1 MAGRVKAERGEA
13 PPVVRASVSDR
24 IADRRR
30 RLPGALPETV
40 AYLLLTV
47 WATLALV
54 PVYWMVVSAF
64 KAQTE
69 NLAVPPQW
77 IPHPI
82 VQDNFLVLFRNAYI
96 GLWFFNSLSVSIAV
110 TALQLLF
117 NSMAGYSFAK
127 LQFPGK
133 TLIFWGMLSMLMVPG
148 LVTLIPLFILGS
160 ELKLLDTYWILIV
173 PHAASIW
180 GIFLIKQFMQTLPSE
195 LFDAARIDGCSE
207 PGIYRRI
214 ALPLSWPALA
224 VLGIF
229 TFVGEWNS
237 FFWWLLFTNSD
248 AQPAGWP
255 DLLPLREPDRLG
267 SDHGRHG
274 HRGPAGHRGLL
285 RLPAL
290 LPARPHHRGPE
301 GLTASGP
308 GGRPGSSR
316 PAT

>member
-1 MAGRVKAERGEA
+1 MAGRAEAQPVERATVSEA
-13 PPVVRASVSDR
+13 TAG
-24 IADRRR
+24 RRR
-30 RLPGALPETV
+30 RLTDVLPQAV
-40 AYLLLTV
+40 AYLFLTA
-47 WATLALV
+47 WAVLALV

-77 IPHPI
+77 IPNP
-82 VQDNFLVLFRNAYI
+82 VVLDSFRVLFSNAYI
-96 GLWFFNSLSVSIAV
+96 GRWFSNSLGVSVAV

-127 LQFPGK
+127 LAFPGK
-133 TLIFWGMLSMLMVPG
+133 TLVFWGMLSMLMVPG

-160 ELKLLDTYWILIV
+160 QLKVLDTYWILIV
-173 PHAASIW
+173 PQAASIW

-207 PGIYRRI
+207 PGIYWRI

-237 FFWWLLFTNSD
+237 FFWWLLFTNSQAMRNLQVGLTYYRYENQVD
-248 AQPAGWP
+248 WGPIMAGTVIAA
-255 DLLPLREPDRLG
+255 LPVIVVFFAFQRYFL
-267 SDHGRHG
+267 
-274 HRGPAGHRGLL
+274 RGLTIG
-285 RLPAL
+285 AL
-290 LPARPHHRGPE
+290 KG
-301 GLTASGP
+301 
-308 GGRPGSSR
+308 
-316 PAT
+316 